1 MRAISRTRGGLVRFV
16 AVALVSVIFATA
28 AVARNTGTGPFYAYE
43 TLYYENLT
51 RREIPRIQ
59 QRLRLDEPAAAI
71 VTTSLQEDGW
81 SNEPVLESPVS
92 IRDGALKTVAP
103 SNGEWLEAAGTGV
116 LATTVGMAIFY
127 LGGVRFD
134 WA

>member
-1 MRAISRTRGGLVRFV
+1 MIDIRKTVCTLIVAAIFMFSGYGLHAGTLKPV
-16 AVALVSVIFATA
+16 AA
-28 AVARNTGTGPFYAYE
+28 G

-51 RREIPRIQ
+51 PREISVVQ
-59 QRLRLDEPAAAI
+59 QRLRLDEPAATV

-81 SNEPVLESPVS
+81 SNEPALECPVS
-92 IRDGALKTVAP
+92 IRDGALQKAALP
-103 SNGEWLEAAGTGV
+103 KGEWFEAVGTGV
-116 LATTVGMAIFY
+116 LATTVSMAIFY